1 MRIVLMGP
9 PGVGK
14 GTQAVRLKSLLG
26 VPHVST
32 GDILRAAMQDGS
44 ALGRQVRGYVE
55 SGQLVPDE
63 LVGDLI
69 AERLQRRDAA
79 AGFVLDGFPR
89 TLAQVDILSG
99 VLGRL
104 GMPLTKVILLV
115 APQGEIV
122 RRLSGRRTCPKC
134 GAVYHLESHPPKSS
148 GVCDACGAA
157 LVQRP
162 DDTEDVIRERL
173 RVYDAQTE
181 PVAGAYRAQGLLTE
195 IDGTGDAGAVASRI
209 EATLGRGVT
218 GVSG

>member
-1 MRIVLMGP
+1 MRVVLMGP

-14 GTQAVRLKSLLG
+14 GTQAVRLKSSLG

-32 GDILRAAMQDGS
+32 GDILRAAMQEGS

-55 SGQLVPDE
+55 GGKLVPDE

-69 AERLQRRDAA
+69 AERLERRDAA

-89 TLAQVDILSG
+89 TVAQVEILSR

-104 GMPLTKVILLV
+104 GMPLAKVMLLR
-115 APQGEIV
+115 APQAEIV

-134 GAVYHLESHPPKSS
+134 GAVYHLESRPPKSS

-162 DDTEDVIRERL
+162 DDTEEVIRERL
-173 RVYDAQTE
+173 KVFEAQTE
-181 PVAGAYRAQGLLTE
+181 PVGDMYRAQGLLVE
-195 IDGTGDAGAVASRI
+195 IDGSGSADEVGSRI
-209 EATLGRGVT
+209 EASLGRGVT

>member
-1 MRIVLMGP
+1 MGP

-44 ALGRQVRGYVE
+44 ALGRQVRVYVE

-69 AERLQRRDAA
+69 AERLSRRDAA

-89 TLAQVDILSG
+89 TLAQVDILSR

-104 GMPLTKVILLV
+104 GMPLSKVILLR
-115 APQGEIV
+115 APQAEIV

-173 RVYDAQTE
+173 RVFDEQTA
-181 PVAGAYRAQGLLTE
+181 PVADAYRAQGLLVDV
-195 IDGTGDAGAVASRI
+195 DGTGEADAVASRI
-209 EATLGRGVT
+209 DATLGRGVT

>member
-1 MRIVLMGP
+1 MGP

-32 GDILRAAMQDGS
+32 GDILRAAMQEGS
-44 ALGRQVRGYVE
+44 ALGKQVRGFVE
-55 SGQLVPDE
+55 SGRLVPDE

-69 AERLQRRDAA
+69 EERLSRRDAA

-89 TLAQVDILSG
+89 TLAQVDILSR

-104 GMPLTKVILLV
+104 EMPLTKVILLR
-115 APQGEIV
+115 APQSEIV

-134 GAVYHLESHPPKSS
+134 GAVYHLESRPPKSS
-148 GVCDACGAA
+148 GVCDACSAA

-162 DDTEDVIRERL
+162 DDAEDVIRERL
-173 RVYDAQTE
+173 KVFEAQTE
-181 PVAGAYRAQGLLTE
+181 PVAEAYRAQRLLAE
-195 IDGTGDAGAVASRI
+195 IDGTGDADAVGTRI
-209 EATLGRGVT
+209 EASLGRGVT

>member
-1 MRIVLMGP
+1 MSRP
-9 PGVGK
+9 
-14 GTQAVRLKSLLG
+14 R
-26 VPHVST
+26 
-32 GDILRAAMQDGS
+32 
-44 ALGRQVRGYVE
+44 VE

-89 TLAQVDILSG
+89 TLAQVDILSR

-104 GMPLTKVILLV
+104 GMPLTKVFLLR
-115 APQGEIV
+115 APQAEIV

-134 GAVYHLESHPPKSS
+134 GSVYHLESHPPKSS
-148 GVCDACGAA
+148 GVCDACSAA

-162 DDTEDVIRERL
+162 DDTEEVVRERL
-173 RVYDAQTE
+173 RVYEEQTE

-195 IDGTGDAGAVASRI
+195 IDGAGDASDVASRI
-209 EATLGRGVT
+209 EASLGRGVT

>member
-1 MRIVLMGP
+1 MGP

-32 GDILRAAMQDGS
+32 GDILRAAMQDGT
-44 ALGRQVRGYVE
+44 ALGRQVRGYIE
-55 SGQLVPDE
+55 SGSLVPDE
-63 LVGDLI
+63 VVGDLI
-69 AERLQRRDAA
+69 AERLERRDAA

-89 TLAQVDILSG
+89 TLAQVEILSR

-104 GMPLTKVILLV
+104 GMPLTKVFVLR
-115 APQGEIV
+115 APQDEIV

-134 GAVYHLESHPPKSS
+134 GAVYHLESRPPRSS
-148 GVCDACGAA
+148 GVCDVCSAA

-162 DDTEDVIRERL
+162 DDTEEVIRERL
-173 RVYDAQTE
+173 KVFEAQTE
-181 PVAGAYRAQGLLTE
+181 PVGDAYRAQGLLAE
-195 IDGTGDAGAVASRI
+195 IDGTGDAEMVGSRI
-209 EATLGRGVT
+209 EASLGRGVT

>member
-1 MRIVLMGP
+1 MGP

-79 AGFVLDGFPR
+79 AGFVLDGFPPHAR
-89 TLAQVDILSG
+89 SG
-99 VLGRL
+99 GHPERCAGPVGYAADEGHPPR
-104 GMPLTKVILLV
+104 GT
-115 APQGEIV
+115 AGEIV

-134 GAVYHLESHPPKSS
+134 GAVYHLESHPRSHR

-162 DDTEDVIRERL
+162 DDMEDVIRERL
-173 RVYDAQTE
+173 KVYGRADG
-181 PVAGAYRAQGLLTE
+181 AGRGRLPRPGAP
-195 IDGTGDAGAVASRI
+195 DGDRRDGGGRRGGSRI

>member
-1 MRIVLMGP
+1 
-9 PGVGK
+9 
-14 GTQAVRLKSLLG
+14 
-26 VPHVST
+26 
-32 GDILRAAMQDGS
+32 MQDGS

-69 AERLQRRDAA
+69 AERLSRRDAA

-89 TLAQVDILSG
+89 TLAQVDILSR

-104 GMPLTKVILLV
+104 GMPLAKVILLG
-115 APQGEIV
+115 APKEEIV

-173 RVYDAQTE
+173 KVFDEQTA
-181 PVAGAYRAQGLLTE
+181 PVADAYRAQGLLVDV
-195 IDGTGDAGAVASRI
+195 DGSGEAAAVASRI
-209 EATLGRGVT
+209 EATLGKGVT